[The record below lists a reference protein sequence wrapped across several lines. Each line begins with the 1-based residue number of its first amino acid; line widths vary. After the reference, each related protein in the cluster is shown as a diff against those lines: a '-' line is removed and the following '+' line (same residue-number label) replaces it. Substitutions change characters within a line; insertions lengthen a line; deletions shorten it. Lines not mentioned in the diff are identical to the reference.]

1 MTVEKH
7 HFQAEIQQLLN
18 IVIHS
23 LYTEKEIFIRELVSN
38 SVDALEKVRFLQAS
52 GEPIFQPELPLKA
65 LFQYRRHRRKP
76 VPGPRKFAQHRVILE
91 FSDHDRA
98 NLQFFK
104 PLIQGTP
111 DGGVVGRKQDGNAIE

>member
-38 SVDALEKVRFLQAS
+38 AVDALEKIRFLQAS
-52 GEPIFQPELPLKA
+52 GEPIFQPELSLK
-65 LFQYRRHRRKP
+65 
-76 VPGPRKFAQHRVILE
+76 VT
-91 FSDHDRA
+91 
-98 NLQFFK
+98 
-104 PLIQGTP
+104 IQTDDQAGTVTFT
-111 DGGVVGRKQDGNAIE
+111 DAGIGMTFN